1 MNSRRSVR
9 ENISPPERAF
19 LVGVEWK
26 EIPDGRYAPEDWPVE
41 ESLAELNRLAHTA
54 GLEVLGSTTQRLER
68 PNPATFIG
76 SGKAEEIAVEIKALS
91 ADVVIFDDELAPR
104 HQRELEKVFG
114 KDVKVLDRTGLI
126 LDIFA
131 QHAHTREGALQV
143 ELAQYEYRLPR
154 LTQTWTQQAL
164 TRQAGGRA
172 GGNTGG
178 VGLRGPGET
187 KLEMD
192 RFVIRQRISQIKRE
206 LENVRAARARQR
218 QQRRREGLPT
228 VALVGYTNAGKSTLL
243 NALSGSTIYAANQ
256 LFATLDP
263 TTRRLTLPGGTV
275 VLITD
280 TVGFIQKLPT
290 DLIAAF
296 RATLEEVLEADLLV
310 HVIDVSHPQALE
322 QAHTVYTTLKE
333 IGAGDLPII
342 NVLNKIDRFQNPE
355 AACAALCDL
364 PDTVAISALSGQG
377 LDDLMA
383 EVEEVLESEMSPIRV
398 LLPFERGDLVSLIHE
413 RGLIEQ
419 ESHNAEGTY
428 IIGQVPEHIAT
439 LLSPFATRRGTRS
452 VAAPGV
458 QAEESDES
466 S

>member
-1 MNSRRSVR
+1 M
-9 ENISPPERAF
+9 
-19 LVGVEWK
+19 VGVEWNP
-26 EIPDGRYAPEDWPVE
+26 IPQGKYVPDAWPVE
-41 ESLAELNRLAHTA
+41 NSLLELFRLANTA
-54 GLEVLGSTTQRLER
+54 GLEVVGQTTQKLSR

-76 SGKAEEIAVEIKALS
+76 SGKAEEIAQELKALDV
-91 ADVVIFDDELAPR
+91 DVVIFDDELAPR
-104 HQRELEKVFG
+104 HQRELERVFG
-114 KDVKVLDRTGLI
+114 RGMKVLDRTGLI

-154 LTQTWTQQAL
+154 LTQTWTEMAY

-172 GGNTGG
+172 GGSTGG

-192 RFVIRQRISQIKRE
+192 RFVIRQRISQIKQE
-206 LENVRAARARQR
+206 LETIRAARARQR
-218 QQRRREGLPT
+218 QQRRRGGLPT

-263 TTRRLTLPGGTV
+263 TTRRVALPGGTV
-275 VLITD
+275 VLFTD

-310 HVIDVSHPQALE
+310 HVIDVSHPQAME
-322 QAHTVYTTLKE
+322 QARAVYATLKE
-333 IGAGDLPII
+333 IGAGDLPVV
-342 NVLNKIDRFQNPE
+342 NALNKIDRFEDPVG
-355 AACAALCDL
+355 ACAAICDL
-364 PDTVAISALSGQG
+364 PDSVAISALSGQG
-377 LDDLMA
+377 LDDLLN
-383 EVEEVLESEMSPIRV
+383 EIEEVLESEMYHIRV

-413 RGLIEQ
+413 RGLIEEENHQ
-419 ESHNAEGTY
+419 AEGTF
-428 IIGQVPEHIAT
+428 IVGQVPDFLAPQLEA
-439 LLSPFATRRGTRS
+439 FAL
-452 VAAPGV
+452 P
-458 QAEESDES
+458 EKKE
-466 S
+466 

>member
-1 MNSRRSVR
+1 MSSRRSIK
-9 ENISPPERAF
+9 ETISPPERAY

-26 EIPDGRYAPEDWPVE
+26 AIPDGKYVPEDWPVE
-41 ESLAELNRLAHTA
+41 ESILELNRLAHTA
-54 GLEVLGSTTQRLER
+54 GLQVIGHATQKLER

-76 SGKAEEIAVEIKALS
+76 SGKAEEIATDVRS
-91 ADVVIFDDELAPR
+91 RDADVVVFDDELAPR

-114 KDVKVLDRTGLI
+114 NEIKVLDRTGLI

-143 ELAQYEYRLPR
+143 ELAQHEYRLPR
-154 LTQTWTQQAL
+154 LTQAWTQRTL

-172 GGNTGG
+172 GGSTGG

-192 RFVIRQRISQIKRE
+192 RFAIRQRITQIKRD
-206 LENVRAARARQR
+206 LEIVRAARARQR

-228 VALVGYTNAGKSTLL
+228 IALVGYTNAGKSTLL
-243 NALSGSTIYAANQ
+243 NALSGSTIYAADQ

-263 TTRRLTLPGGTV
+263 TTRRVVLPGGAV
-275 VLITD
+275 VLFTD

-310 HVIDVSHPQALE
+310 HVIDVSHRHAMDQAR
-322 QAHTVYTTLKE
+322 AVYATLKE
-333 IGAGDLPII
+333 IGAGSVPII
-342 NVLNKIDRFQNPE
+342 NVLNKIDRFENPE

-364 PDTVAISALSGQG
+364 HDTIAISALSEQG
-377 LDDLMA
+377 LGDLLA
-383 EVEEVLESEMSPIRV
+383 EIEEIMESEMRLIRV

-419 ESHNAEGTY
+419 ETHRNDGTY
-428 IIGQVPEHIAT
+428 IIGRVPDY
-439 LLSPFATRRGTRS
+439 L
-452 VAAPGV
+452 APHFTEFSTKTGGG
-458 QAEESDES
+458 
-466 S
+466 

>member
-1 MNSRRSVR
+1 MSRRKSVK
-9 ENISPPERAF
+9 ENIAPPEQAY

-26 EIPDGRYAPEDWPVE
+26 EIPNGRYVPEDWPVE
-41 ESLAELNRLAHTA
+41 DSLVELSRLANTA
-54 GLEVLGSTTQRLER
+54 GLQIVGYTTQRLER

-76 SGKAEEIAVEIKALS
+76 SGKAEEIAAEIRTRH

-104 HQRELEKVFG
+104 HQRELERVFG
-114 KDVKVLDRTGLI
+114 KDIKVLDRTGLI

-131 QHAHTREGALQV
+131 LHANTREGALQV

-154 LTQTWTQQAL
+154 LTQTWTEQAM

-172 GGNTGG
+172 GGSTGG

-192 RFVIRQRISQIKRE
+192 RFVIRQRIAQIKRE
-206 LENVRAARARQR
+206 LDTVRDARARQR

-228 VALVGYTNAGKSTLL
+228 VSLVGYTNAGKSTLL
-243 NALSGSTIYAANQ
+243 NALSGSTVYTADQ

-263 TTRRLTLPGGTV
+263 TTRRVTLPGGTV
-275 VLITD
+275 VLFTD

-310 HVIDVSHPQALE
+310 HVIDVSHPHAME
-322 QAHTVYTTLKE
+322 QARSVYGTLKE
-333 IGAGDLPII
+333 IGAAELPIV
-342 NVLNKIDRFQNPE
+342 NVLNKIDRFQDPS
-355 AACAALCDL
+355 AACDALCDL
-364 PDTVAISALSGQG
+364 PDSVAVSALTGQG
-377 LDDLMA
+377 LEDLLA
-383 EVEEVLESEMSPIRV
+383 EIETVMEAEMEHVKV

-413 RGLIEQ
+413 RGLIE
-419 ESHNAEGTY
+419 EETHHSDGTY
-428 IIGQVPEHIAT
+428 IEAQVPDYLAPHLTE
-439 LLSPFATRRGTRS
+439 FAVS
-452 VAAPGV
+452 GV
-458 QAEESDES
+458 KG
-466 S
+466 

>member
-1 MNSRRSVR
+1 MSQRKSVK
-9 ENISPPERAF
+9 ETIAPPERAY

-26 EIPDGRYAPEDWPVE
+26 AIPDGRYLPDDWPVE
-41 ESLAELNRLAHTA
+41 ESLIELDRLAHTA
-54 GLEVLGSTTQRLER
+54 GLEVVGYETQKLER

-76 SGKAEEIAVEIKALS
+76 SGKAEEIATEVRAEQ

-114 KDVKVLDRTGLI
+114 KEIKVIDRTGLI

-154 LTQTWTQQAL
+154 LTQAWTEQAL

-172 GGNTGG
+172 GGSTGG
-178 VGLRGPGET
+178 VGLRGPGQT

-192 RFVIRQRISQIKRE
+192 RFVIRQRITQIKRE
-206 LENVRAARARQR
+206 LETVRAARARQR

-243 NALSGSTIYAANQ
+243 NALSGSTIYAADQ

-263 TTRRLTLPGGTV
+263 TTRRVALPGGTV
-275 VLITD
+275 VLFTD

-310 HVIDVSHPQALE
+310 HVIDVSHPHAMDQARS
-322 QAHTVYTTLKE
+322 VFKTLQE
-333 IGAGDLPII
+333 IGAEDLPIV
-342 NVLNKIDRFQNPE
+342 NVLNKIDRFQDPA

-364 PDTVAISALSGQG
+364 PDSVAISALTGRG
-377 LDDLMA
+377 LNELL
-383 EVEEVLESEMSPIRV
+383 EEIEEIMESEMQHIRV
-398 LLPFERGDLVSLIHE
+398 LLPFERGDLVSLMHE
-413 RGLIEQ
+413 RGLIE
-419 ESHNAEGTY
+419 EETHSADGTH
-428 IIGQVPEHIAT
+428 IVGQIPDHLAAQFTEFAST
-439 LLSPFATRRGTRS
+439 KLSGKRRKG
-452 VAAPGV
+452 
-458 QAEESDES
+458 
-466 S
+466 